1 MPQNRNTEYLKK
13 LLGKKNKSKELH
25 FVARKLIVQQTWR
38 GKLWKCSFRVVQFR
52 GDCATLK
59 FVNPPDFD
67 LLCALC
73 TSSVVWD
80 ASVCLWSSLGG
91 PRRCSQVAGS
101 QTWLDLLLDIFPH
114 HGGVLVKASWR
125 TQKCWGGGLPCK
137 HMASH
142 YFGMNSHANVC
153 WAGHARAH
161 SSTGMQGNIPA
172 FRKLPG
178 TLIHSQVQLS
188 QWNCHTQQPLNP
200 STAIHC
206 RNTREILV
214 LAFTLLS
221 SHTWIYVWI
230 LSCGIVAHTDIQ
242 TRLGTWSTMNG
253 VHTQTPTH
261 AHSHIA

>member
-125 TQKCWGGGLPCK
+125 TQKCWGEAYLASTWLPTILEWIA
-137 HMASH
+137 MLMSAEL
-142 YFGMNSHANVC
+142 GMHVHTHPRACRGTFLPSGNSQ
-153 WAGHARAH
+153 AH
-161 SSTGMQGNIPA
+161 SSIARSSSHSETVTHSN
-172 FRKLPG
+172 LW
-178 TLIHSQVQLS
+178 IH
-188 QWNCHTQQPLNP
+188 QQPF
-200 STAIHC
+200 TAEIHVKYLC
-206 RNTREILV
+206 LH
-214 LAFTLLS
+214 
-221 SHTWIYVWI
+221 SH
-230 LSCGIVAHTDIQ
+230 SFP
-242 TRLGTWSTMNG
+242 
-253 VHTQTPTH
+253 PTH
-261 AHSHIA
+261 GFMSGYSPVEL